1 STADAGQG
9 DGSNALKIANL
20 KDKGDTIGGTTFND
34 FWQRQSSNLGIEIER
49 ADRMEGNQ
57 KVLVNDLKSKREEV
71 SGVSL
76 DEEMT
81 EMVKFQHAYNA
92 AGRVISRLDEM
103 FNTLVNSI

>member
-1 STADAGQG
+1 
-9 DGSNALKIANL
+9 
-20 KDKGDTIGGTTFND
+20 
-34 FWQRQSSNLGIEIER
+34 
-49 ADRMEGNQ
+49 MEGNQ